1 MCGIAACRD
10 LRDAGR
16 ARPWARAVMRHRGP
30 DSEGCVISEEPQAVL
45 EHCRLAIIDP
55 DNREADQPFSD
66 PSGRWTIS
74 YNGEIFN
81 YRELRAQLE
90 RRGVAFRTDSDTEVV
105 LHSYLVERERAL
117 PRLRGMFA
125 FVILDRETG
134 EVFAA
139 RDQVGVKPL
148 YWRLADGLFVSASEL
163 RTLLAH
169 PHVRPALDSG
179 AVIEYLAFGHNQ
191 GERTLIEDV
200 RKLPPG
206 HALRLRRGGAEV
218 FEYWNPLDADQHETR
233 HKSADDLRGR
243 LEEAVAASLV
253 SDVPISMMLSGGL
266 DSSSIAVL
274 AARHVRA
281 NDMTAYSV
289 SFGLEDDEA
298 SVAARLCRDLGMR
311 HREILLTRETLA
323 EEFDTWL
330 ADLDVPCANPTWVAV
345 SHIARAVRE
354 DGGKV
359 LLSGDGGD
367 ELLGGYDR
375 WMSYLRFHDRLWRR
389 VPSPARRLGG
399 IALRPFA
406 RGLAGDIARRAREG
420 GELFVGSRPFHNDD
434 LKASLGP
441 LGLEAWAATS
451 PEEPVARL
459 RLRFDAR
466 THNGSDYLAWMS
478 YLALKAHL
486 VEDYLTRL
494 DRMGMAHSVEGR
506 VPFLDPALVCWTM
519 GLPQSTKVPGFRQ
532 KALMRAAVGPLLP
545 DYVLDRPK
553 QGFCPPV
560 ADWATALLA
569 KRPIGG
575 ALVDGG
581 LIAPGALDQLRSAG
595 TVNASFA
602 AWTLGTLGAWCEA
615 NL

>member
-10 LRDAGR
+10 LRNDGR
-16 ARPWARAVMRHRGP
+16 ARPWARALMRHRGP
-30 DSEGCVISEEPQAVL
+30 DSEGCLVSEEPQAVL

-55 DNREADQPFSD
+55 ANREADQPFAD
-66 PSGRWTIS
+66 PSGRWAIS
-74 YNGEIFN
+74 YNGEVFN
-81 YRELRAQLE
+81 FRELRADLE

-105 LHSYLVERERAL
+105 LQSYIADRERAL

-125 FVILDRETG
+125 FVILDRESG

-169 PHVRPALDSG
+169 PEVRADLDPA
-179 AVIEYLAFGHNQ
+179 AVVEYLAFGHTQ
-191 GERTLIEDV
+191 GERTLVEGV

-206 HALRLRRGGAEV
+206 HALRLRRGEVEV
-218 FEYWNPLDADQHETR
+218 FEYWDPLDADNR
-233 HKSADDLRGR
+233 LDGGVSADELRRR
-243 LEEAVAASLV
+243 LDEAVAASLV

-266 DSSSIAVL
+266 DSSTIAVL
-274 AARHVRA
+274 AARHMPA
-281 NDMTAYSV
+281 SDMTAYSV
-289 SFGLEDDEA
+289 SFGLEDDETP
-298 SVAARLCRDLGMR
+298 VAARLCRDLGMR

-323 EEFDTWL
+323 EGFDAWL
-330 ADLDVPCANPTWVAV
+330 ADLDVPSANPTWVAV

-359 LLSGDGGD
+359 LLSGDGAD

-375 WMSYLRFHDRLWRR
+375 WMTYLRFHERVWRR
-389 VPSPARRLGG
+389 VPGPVRRLGG
-399 IALRPFA
+399 AALRPFA

-420 GELFVGSRPFHNDD
+420 GELFVGSRPFHDDD
-434 LKASLGP
+434 LRACLGP
-441 LGLEAWAATS
+441 VGLEAWEDAP

-459 RLRFDAR
+459 RESFDVR
-466 THNGSDYLAWMS
+466 TRKGSDYLAWMS
-478 YLALKAHL
+478 YLALRAHL
-486 VEDYLTRL
+486 VEDFLTRL

-506 VPFLDPALVCWTM
+506 VPLLDPALVGWA
-519 GLPQSTKVPGFRQ
+519 LPIPQSRKVPGFRQ
-532 KALMRAAVGPLLP
+532 KALMREAVNPLLP
-545 DYVLDRPK
+545 DYVTERPK

-560 ADWATALLA
+560 ADWATALMA
-569 KRPIGG
+569 QRPTGDV
-575 ALVDGG
+575 LVNEG
-581 LIAPGALDQLRSAG
+581 LVAPGALERLRSAG